1 MNTRILVAGDNFVQ
15 VPLLT
20 EALHTEL
27 TGLKDELEFREL
39 TLPWPDVPFGRI
51 AEVDEASGSE
61 EEMIE
66 ALKGIEICMTQ
77 MAPLTEKILA
87 ASPDLKLFV
96 VSRGGPVNANI
107 EAATRYGVAVCFAPG
122 RNATAATEHTIGL
135 IVAALRRIPQMNESL
150 LSGKWESTFYR
161 YDQCGPELEKATVG
175 LIGSGAIGMRVARI
189 LQSFGS
195 KILVFDPYVQAE
207 ALAGVAE
214 KVEVLDELLKRSLV
228 VSLHARLTPETKGM
242 IGAQQIAVMP
252 RGSVIINCA
261 RGGLL
266 DYDAVCDALDS
277 GHLWGAGFDV
287 FPEEPLAADSRL
299 RKTAHIVMTPH
310 LAGASKETAQK
321 AASIS
326 AAEVGRYLRGEPLAH
341 CANPEVERKY

>member
-1 MNTRILVAGDNFVQ
+1 MNTRILVAGDNFVL
-15 VPLLT
+15 VPLLI

-39 TLPWPDVPFGRI
+39 TLPWPDVPFGRV
-51 AEVDEASGSE
+51 AEVDEASGTE
-61 EEMIE
+61 EEIIE
-66 ALKGIEICMTQ
+66 ALKGVQVCVTQ

-107 EAATRYGVAVCFAPG
+107 AAATRHGVAVCFAPG

-135 IVAALRRIPQMNESL
+135 IVAALRRIPQMNTSL

-161 YDQCGPELEKATVG
+161 YDQCGPELENATVG

-189 LQSFGS
+189 LSSFGS
-195 KILVFDPYVQAE
+195 KVLVFDPYVQAE
-207 ALAGVAE
+207 TLAGVAE
-214 KVEVLDELLKRSLV
+214 KVETLDELLKRSLV

-242 IGAQQIAVMP
+242 IGAQQIAMMP
-252 RGSVIINCA
+252 SGSVLVNCA
-261 RGGLL
+261 RGALL
-266 DYDAVCDALDS
+266 DYNAVCDALDS

-299 RKTAHIVMTPH
+299 RKTPHIVMTPH

-321 AASIS
+321 AARIS
-326 AAEVGRYLRGEPLAH
+326 AAEVGRYLRGEQLAH
-341 CANPEVERKY
+341 CANPEVERKH